1 MKLMHWVVVWLLCAA
16 APSAFAQEDAP
27 ASLRDLLERVR
38 AEREA
43 DAKLNR
49 ERETRF
55 LAERDER
62 QDLLRQAQKDLA
74 DVKRASER
82 KRATFEQN
90 QGELEELRAQ
100 LDDRAAS
107 LGELFG
113 VVRQVARDT
122 AGVVEGSF
130 VSAQYPGRT
139 EFLSALS
146 ESTALASSEELE
158 RLWLVLL
165 EEMIQSGQV
174 VKFPATVLDPDGAE
188 SQRDIVRVGVFNAV
202 SQGQYLRY
210 LPETGQ
216 LAELPRQ
223 PERGFRSA
231 AQDLEELNE
240 GYAAFGVDPSRG
252 AILAALVQAPD
263 VWERIQQGGV
273 VGYVILGVGLLAL
286 GLSVERGLYLWREG
300 QRMEAQRVSGTLK
313 SDNALGRV
321 MMVYDRESVLALETL
336 EARLDE
342 AIIEQTPR
350 LERGLSTLGI
360 LAAMAPLLGLLG
372 TVIGMIQTFQS
383 ITLFGAGDPRIMSD
397 GISQALVTT
406 QLGLIV
412 AIPIILL
419 HTLLS
424 NRSNRLLHVLEEQ
437 SAGMVS
443 MMADRKEM
451 EGIGA

>member
-1 MKLMHWVVVWLLCAA
+1 MKLMHWIVVWLLCVA

-38 AEREA
+38 VEREA
-43 DAKLNR
+43 DANLNR
-49 ERETRF
+49 EREARF

-62 QDLLRQAQKDLA
+62 QGLLRQTQKDLA

-82 KRATFEQN
+82 KRAAFEQN
-90 QGELEELRAQ
+90 QVELEELRAQ

-188 SQRDIVRVGVFNAV
+188 SRRDVVRVGVFNAV

-223 PERGFRSA
+223 PERGFRNA
-231 AQDLEELNE
+231 AQDLEELSE

-286 GLSVERGLYLWREG
+286 GLSVERGFYLWREG

-372 TVIGMIQTFQS
+372 TVIGMIETFQS

>member
-1 MKLMHWVVVWLLCAA
+1 M
-16 APSAFAQEDAP
+16 
-27 ASLRDLLERVR
+27 
-38 AEREA
+38 
-43 DAKLNR
+43 
-49 ERETRF
+49 
-55 LAERDER
+55 
-62 QDLLRQAQKDLA
+62 
-74 DVKRASER
+74 
-82 KRATFEQN
+82 
-90 QGELEELRAQ
+90 
-100 LDDRAAS
+100 
-107 LGELFG
+107 
-113 VVRQVARDT
+113 RQVARDT

-188 SQRDIVRVGVFNAV
+188 SRRDVVRVGVFNAV

-223 PERGFRSA
+223 PERGFRNA
-231 AQDLEELNE
+231 AQDLEELSE

-286 GLSVERGLYLWREG
+286 GLSVERGFYLWREG

-342 AIIEQTPR
+342 AIIETDAAPRTRPVDARHPRRHGPVAGTARHGDRHDRDLPVHHPVRRGRTPASCR
-350 LERGLSTLGI
+350 T
-360 LAAMAPLLGLLG
+360 A
-372 TVIGMIQTFQS
+372 F
-383 ITLFGAGDPRIMSD
+383 PRRWSRPSS
-397 GISQALVTT
+397 G
-406 QLGLIV
+406 
-412 AIPIILL
+412 
-419 HTLLS
+419 
-424 NRSNRLLHVLEEQ
+424 
-437 SAGMVS
+437 
-443 MMADRKEM
+443 
-451 EGIGA
+451 